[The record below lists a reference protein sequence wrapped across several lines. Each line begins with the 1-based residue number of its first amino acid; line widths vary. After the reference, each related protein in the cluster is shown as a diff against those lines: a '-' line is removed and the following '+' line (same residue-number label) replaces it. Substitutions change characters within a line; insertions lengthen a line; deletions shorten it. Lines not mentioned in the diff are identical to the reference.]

1 MEWTIHLTTSSA
13 SRQKR
18 RGRTGG
24 GRAGNGTGSDAY
36 ERLRTDIAAQHA
48 TLPGRLQ
55 NIAEF
60 ALANPTDMALGTVAE
75 VAKRAGVQPS
85 AIVRFAHTLGYGGFT
100 EMQQVFRLRLV
111 ASLAPSYK
119 DRIDRLRRDGP
130 WQGGE
135 EPRDVLNRFVSE
147 GIASLE
153 TLSAA
158 AREQDLRRAI
168 DLLGTAE
175 TIYLLGLGGSY
186 PVVAHLAYVLRKLG
200 RRTVLLDAIGGG
212 LREQAVSATRSDA
225 LLAVS
230 FKQYNADTVR
240 LFAELI
246 ARGIRAVS
254 ITDNLLSPIARGA
267 EVVFELH
274 DMPEPAFR
282 TLVAPMSLAQA
293 LAVGLGLSQD

>member
-1 MEWTIHLTTSSA
+1 MGNPVRNLQK
-13 SRQKR
+13 SRSKK
-18 RGRTGG
+18 
-24 GRAGNGTGSDAY
+24 AGPTETDAY
-36 ERLRTDIAAQHA
+36 ERLRALIAARHA
-48 TLPGRLQ
+48 GLSDRLRK
-55 NIAEF
+55 IAEF
-60 ALANPTDMALGTVAE
+60 ALENPTDMALGTVAE
-75 VAKRAGVQPS
+75 VARRAGAQPS
-85 AIVRFAHTLGYGGFT
+85 AIVRFANTLGFQGFT
-100 EMQQVFRLRLV
+100 ELQQVFRVRLV
-111 ASLAPSYK
+111 ASLAPSYRE
-119 DRIDRLRRDGP
+119 RIERLRRDEP
-130 WQGGE
+130 WRSGE
-135 EPRDVLNRFVSE
+135 APHDVLARFISE

-153 TLSAA
+153 TLNAA
-158 AREQDLRRAI
+158 AREQDLQRAI
-168 DLLGTAE
+168 EILGAGE

-212 LREQAVSATRSDA
+212 LREQAVAATALDA

-240 LFAELI
+240 LFAELV

-293 LAVGLGLSQD
+293 LAVGLTLEAV

>member
-1 MEWTIHLTTSSA
+1 MDDSLKS
-13 SRQKR
+13 QVKR
-18 RGRTGG
+18 RIKTE
-24 GRAGNGTGSDAY
+24 NGTETDAY
-36 ERLRTDIAAQHA
+36 ERLRSEIAARHA
-48 TLPGRLQ
+48 TLSDRLR

-60 ALANPTDMALGTVAE
+60 ALENPTDMALGTVAE
-75 VAKRAGVQPS
+75 VAKRAGAQPS

-111 ASLAPSYK
+111 SSLAPSYK
-119 DRIDRLRRDGP
+119 SRIDGLKRDGP
-130 WQGGE
+130 WSGGD
-135 EPRDVLNRFVSE
+135 EPRAVLSRFVTE

-153 TLSAA
+153 TLNTV
-158 AREQDLRRAI
+158 AREPDLRRAI
-168 DLLGTAE
+168 ALLKSAE

-186 PVVAHLAYVLRKLG
+186 PVAAHLAYVLRKLG

-212 LREQAVSATRSDA
+212 LREQAVSATRADA

-274 DMPEPAFR
+274 DMAEPALR
-282 TLVAPMSLAQA
+282 TLVAPLSLAQT
-293 LAVGLGLSQD
+293 LAVGLGLAQD

>member
-1 MEWTIHLTTSSA
+1 MDDSLNK
-13 SRQKR
+13 QVMP
-18 RGRTGG
+18 RGRSANG
-24 GRAGNGTGSDAY
+24 AGQDAY
-36 ERLRTDIAAQHA
+36 ERLRSDIAARHA
-48 TLPGRLQ
+48 TLSKQLR

-60 ALANPTDMALGTVAE
+60 ALENPTEMALGTVAE
-75 VAKRAGVQPS
+75 VAKRAGAQPS
-85 AIVRFAHTLGYGGFT
+85 AIVRFANTLGFGGFT

-119 DRIDRLRRDGP
+119 DRIDRLKRDGP
-130 WQGGE
+130 WSGGGE
-135 EPRDVLNRFVSE
+135 PRAVLSRFVTE

-153 TLSAA
+153 TLNTA
-158 AREQDLRRAI
+158 AREPDLRRAI
-168 DLLGTAE
+168 ELLKYAE
-175 TIYLLGLGGSY
+175 TIYLLGLGGSF

-212 LREQAVSATRSDA
+212 LREQAVSATRADA

-274 DMPEPAFR
+274 DMPEPALR

-293 LAVGLGLSQD
+293 LAVGLGLVQD

>member
-1 MEWTIHLTTSSA
+1 MDDSLKIQA
-13 SRQKR
+13 KQRNK
-18 RGRTGG
+18 
-24 GRAGNGTGSDAY
+24 AGNGAEADAY
-36 ERLRTDIAAQHA
+36 ERLRAEIAARHA
-48 TLPGRLQ
+48 TLSDRLR

-60 ALANPTDMALGTVAE
+60 ALENPTDMALGTVAE
-75 VAKRAGVQPS
+75 VAKRAGAQPS

-111 ASLAPSYK
+111 SSLAPSYK
-119 DRIDRLRRDGP
+119 SRIDRLKRDGP
-130 WQGGE
+130 WSGGE
-135 EPRDVLNRFVSE
+135 EPRAVLSRFVTE

-153 TLSAA
+153 TLNAV
-158 AREQDLRRAI
+158 AREPDLRRAI
-168 DLLGTAE
+168 ALLKSAE

-186 PVVAHLAYVLRKLG
+186 PVAAHLAYVLRKLG
-200 RRTVLLDAIGGG
+200 RRTVLLDALGGG
-212 LREQAVSATRSDA
+212 LREQAVSATRADA

-274 DMPEPAFR
+274 DMAEPALR

-293 LAVGLGLSQD
+293 LAVGLGLVQD

>member
-1 MEWTIHLTTSSA
+1 M
-13 SRQKR
+13 KR
-18 RGRTGG
+18 TRP
-24 GRAGNGTGSDAY
+24 RAKPGNGADQDAY
-36 ERLRTDIAAQHA
+36 ERLRTDIAARHA
-48 TLPGRLQ
+48 TLSDRLR

-60 ALANPTDMALGTVAE
+60 ALENPTDMALGTVAE
-75 VAKRAGVQPS
+75 VAKRAGAQPS

-119 DRIDRLRRDGP
+119 DRLDRLKRDGP
-130 WQGGE
+130 WSGGE
-135 EPRDVLNRFVSE
+135 EPRAVLDRFITE

-153 TLSAA
+153 TLNTA
-158 AREQDLRRAI
+158 ARELDLRRAI
-168 DLLGTAE
+168 ELLKSAE
-175 TIYLLGLGGSY
+175 TIYLLGLGGSF

-212 LREQAVSATRSDA
+212 LREQAVSATRADA

-267 EVVFELH
+267 AVVFELH
-274 DMPEPAFR
+274 DMPEPALR
-282 TLVAPMSLAQA
+282 TLVAPMSLAQT
-293 LAVGLGLSQD
+293 LAVGLGLAQD

>member
-1 MEWTIHLTTSSA
+1 MDDSVSKTRKA
-13 SRQKR
+13 AAVKPAA
-18 RGRTGG
+18 
-24 GRAGNGTGSDAY
+24 RANGADAEAY
-36 ERLRTDIAAQHA
+36 ERLRADIAARHD
-48 TLPGRLQ
+48 RLSDRLR

-60 ALANPTDMALGTVAE
+60 ALEHPTDMALGTVAE
-75 VAKRAGVQPS
+75 VAARAGAQPS
-85 AIVRFAHTLGYGGFT
+85 AIVRFANTLGFDGFT
-100 EMQQVFRLRLV
+100 EMQQVFRQRLV

-119 DRIDRLRRDGP
+119 ERIERLRRDGP
-130 WQGGE
+130 WRGGDT
-135 EPRDVLNRFVSE
+135 PRDVLTRFVTE

-153 TLSAA
+153 TLNTV
-158 AREQDLRRAI
+158 AREPDLKRAI
-168 DLLGTAE
+168 EILGSAE

-230 FKQYNADTVR
+230 FKQYNPDTVR
-240 LFAELI
+240 LFPELV

-274 DMPEPAFR
+274 DMAEPAFR
-282 TLVAPMSLAQA
+282 TLVAPMSLAQT
-293 LAVGLGLSQD
+293 LAVGLTLRQG

>member
-1 MEWTIHLTTSSA
+1 MDDSL
-13 SRQKR
+13 K
-18 RGRTGG
+18 GRT
-24 GRAGNGTGSDAY
+24 RQRNKTGNDDEADAY
-36 ERLRTDIAAQHA
+36 ERLRTEIAARHA
-48 TLPGRLQ
+48 TLSDRLR

-60 ALANPTDMALGTVAE
+60 ALENPTDMALGTVAE
-75 VAKRAGVQPS
+75 VAKRAGAQPS

-111 ASLAPSYK
+111 SSLAPSYK
-119 DRIDRLRRDGP
+119 SRIDRLKRDGP
-130 WQGGE
+130 WSGGE
-135 EPRDVLNRFVSE
+135 EPRAVLSRFVTE

-153 TLSAA
+153 TLNAV
-158 AREQDLRRAI
+158 AREPDLRRAI
-168 DLLGTAE
+168 ALLKSAE

-186 PVVAHLAYVLRKLG
+186 PVAAHLAYVLRKLG

-212 LREQAVSATRSDA
+212 LREQAVSATRADA

-274 DMPEPAFR
+274 DMAEPALR
-282 TLVAPMSLAQA
+282 TLVAPMSLAQT

>member
-1 MEWTIHLTTSSA
+1 MDDSLK
-13 SRQKR
+13 SRTKQRNK
-18 RGRTGG
+18 T
-24 GRAGNGTGSDAY
+24 GNGAEADAY
-36 ERLRTDIAAQHA
+36 ERLRSEIAARHA
-48 TLPGRLQ
+48 TLSDRLRK
-55 NIAEF
+55 IAEF
-60 ALANPTDMALGTVAE
+60 ALENPTDMALGTVAE
-75 VAKRAGVQPS
+75 VAKRAGAQPS

-111 ASLAPSYK
+111 SSLAPSYK
-119 DRIDRLRRDGP
+119 SRIDGLKRDGP
-130 WQGGE
+130 WSGGD
-135 EPRDVLNRFVSE
+135 EPRAVLSRFVTE

-153 TLSAA
+153 TLNTV
-158 AREQDLRRAI
+158 AREPDLRRAI
-168 DLLGTAE
+168 ALLKSAE

-186 PVVAHLAYVLRKLG
+186 PVAAHLAYVLRKLG
-200 RRTVLLDAIGGG
+200 RRTVLLDALGGG
-212 LREQAVSATRSDA
+212 LREQAVSATRADA

-274 DMPEPAFR
+274 DMAEPALR
-282 TLVAPMSLAQA
+282 TLVAPMSLAQT

>member
-1 MEWTIHLTTSSA
+1 MKGLRRSRGKSS
-13 SRQKR
+13 
-18 RGRTGG
+18 
-24 GRAGNGTGSDAY
+24 SDAIGDAY
-36 ERLRTDIAAQHA
+36 DRLRTNIADKHA
-48 TLPGRLQ
+48 TLPHRLQ
-55 NIAEF
+55 HIAEF

-75 VAKRAGVQPS
+75 VARRAGAQPS
-85 AIVRFAHTLGYGGFT
+85 AIVRFANTLGFGGFT

-119 DRIDRLRRDGP
+119 DRIERLKHDGP
-130 WQGGE
+130 WSGGD
-135 EPRDVLNRFVSE
+135 EPHAVLNRFVTE

-153 TLSAA
+153 TLRTTVRDA
-158 AREQDLRRAI
+158 
-168 DLLGTAE
+168 DLLSAIQLLDSAG

-212 LREQAVSATRSDA
+212 LREQAVAATRADA

-230 FKQYNADTVR
+230 FKQYNADTVK
-240 LFAELI
+240 LFSELI

-267 EVVFELH
+267 AIVFELH
-274 DMPEPAFR
+274 DMPEPALR
-282 TLVAPMSLAQA
+282 TLVSPMSLAQA
-293 LAVGLGLSQD
+293 LAVGLTLQSS